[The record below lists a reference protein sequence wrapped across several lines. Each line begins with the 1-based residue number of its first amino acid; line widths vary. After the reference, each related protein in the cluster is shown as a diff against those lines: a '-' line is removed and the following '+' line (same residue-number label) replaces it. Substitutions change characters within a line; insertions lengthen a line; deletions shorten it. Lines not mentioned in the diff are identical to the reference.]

1 MQFPLECTPWP
12 SEGPRRA
19 SVNSFGFGGTNA
31 HVVLEDVRSYLL
43 ARNLVANHCT
53 VKSALIQRH
62 NTFTNSVNT
71 DQLIPKLL
79 VFSSADEAGMRR
91 LSQAYSQYFAEPG
104 RNDDTQRLLDLAF
117 TLNSRRS
124 ALPWKS
130 YLVASSISEL
140 AEMEQIV
147 SKPLQAS
154 GQKPNLGFVF
164 TGQGAQWYAMGR
176 ELMVYPVFKASLL
189 KAQNHLQKLGC
200 SWLLTGMGVLFPR
213 CFAPC

>member
-12 SEGPRRA
+12 SSGPRRA

-31 HVVLEDVRSYLL
+31 HAVLEDVRSYLL
-43 ARNLVANHCT
+43 ARNMVANHCT
-53 VKSALIQRH
+53 VESALTKRR
-62 NTFTNSVNT
+62 NTLTNSVNT
-71 DQLIPKLL
+71 DQLMPKLL

-104 RNDDTQRLLDLAF
+104 QNDDAQRLLDLAF

-130 YLVASSISEL
+130 YLVASSTTEL
-140 AEMEQIV
+140 AEMEQVV

-154 GQKPNLGFVF
+154 GQKTNLGFVF

-189 KAQNHLQKLGC
+189 RAQACLQKLGC
-200 SWLLTGMGVLFPR
+200 SWLLTGIWV
-213 CFAPC
+213 CS